1 MMQHSTH
8 VHYCYLLNSFT
19 MPPIC
24 YLLKAICAVRTY
36 METTI
41 AATMCSETS
50 FRTKWYLFWTWGQR
64 CYFGD
69 CPRFLG
75 TVGTYEHLPFVACSR
90 CCQRKATGNCTVDA
104 DYIVML
110 NQLMSCS
117 WHLAWD
123 QISATPPSMSY

>member
-24 YLLKAICAVRTY
+24 YLLKAICAVRMY

-50 FRTKWYLFWTWGQR
+50 LGTKWYLFGDMGTKVLFWGLSPI
-64 CYFGD
+64 FGD
-69 CPRFLG
+69 
-75 TVGTYEHLPFVACSR
+75 
-90 CCQRKATGNCTVDA
+90 
-104 DYIVML
+104 
-110 NQLMSCS
+110 S
-117 WHLAWD
+117 WHLCNVL
-123 QISATPPSMSY
+123 